1 MSSFDRRFFLI
12 GAAALTGCGFTPSY
26 SSRGGAAGLI
36 NNVEVEAPGDHLDY
50 ILVRELEDQ
59 LGRAGA
65 AAEYAL
71 SLSVDTRRESMAITI
86 DGRTNRFDLIGEATY
101 ALRSRETNE
110 VVTSGKVDNFT
121 SYSTSGTSV
130 STLAGETDAEERL
143 MRILASRIV
152 TDLQAFAATTP
163 L

>member
-101 ALRSRETNE
+101 ALRSRETNA

-121 SYSTSGTSV
+121 SYSTSGTTV
-130 STLAGETDAEERL
+130 ATQAAKKDAEARL
-143 MRILASRIV
+143 MVVLGDQIV
-152 TDLQAFAATTP
+152 TRLLAASPDLPA
-163 L
+163 